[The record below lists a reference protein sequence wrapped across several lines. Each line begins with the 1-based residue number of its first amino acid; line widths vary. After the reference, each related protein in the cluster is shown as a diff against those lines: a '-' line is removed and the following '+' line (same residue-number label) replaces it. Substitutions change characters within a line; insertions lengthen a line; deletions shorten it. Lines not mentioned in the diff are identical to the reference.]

1 MADPT
6 LRHLSSLP
14 LTSPVLLNLYTFC
27 VVAITA
33 ALAIWGPQ
41 VLSSLIERAKGIT
54 GSSSEESTETEN
66 EDKDKEKDEKEKEKA
81 ENKEKKWKRKNQVW
95 YVPENSARRLTI

>member
-6 LRHLSSLP
+6 LRHLSTLP
-14 LTSPVLLNLYTFC
+14 LSSPVLLNLYTFC

-41 VLSSLIERAKGIT
+41 FLSSLIERAKGIN
-54 GSSSEESTETEN
+54 SSDSQESTQTEDEN
-66 EDKDKEKDEKEKEKA
+66 KDKDKEKEEKEKEKA

-95 YVPENSARRLTI
+95 

>member
-1 MADPT
+1 MCLAEMADPT

-14 LTSPVLLNLYTFC
+14 LSSPVLLNLYTFC

-33 ALAIWGPQ
+33 ALAIWGPSI
-41 VLSSLIERAKGIT
+41 LSSLIERAKAVTGS
-54 GSSSEESTETEN
+54 GSSSEDSTEAEG
-66 EDKDKEKDEKEKEKA
+66 EDKDKDKDEKEKEKE

-95 YVPENSARRLTI
+95 